1 MGCIGCTGCSSS
13 AAWSLTG
20 SSAPAAFPVIQLQ
33 GFKAEKTRK
42 GMGVKDTSGEGRGD
56 LSRQETGMRLRRDTR
71 RLVARRTAW
80 FGELIVTRSC
90 HRAMSSDRVEENTN
104 RGKEEEK
111 DSMALKDAKVYDFQ
125 ELSGV
130 ELRCRPDLFSSECA
144 SSPLSVGVGTSGVG
158 WSFLDDLRPERRSV
172 VPRVVS
178 GPMILHTGLFGT
190 GRGDPMRPLQRPSQG
205 RIKNRPPGRV
215 RLRVLGREFFPTPF
229 TCCRNGCFIPVGGE
243 LIRIPGLTLVVPRGM
258 AGSYG
263 RRTIAAVWGEGVERH

>member
-56 LSRQETGMRLRRDTR
+56 LSRQETGMRLRRDKR

-80 FGELIVTRSC
+80 LGELIVTRSC
-90 HRAMSSDRVEENTN
+90 HRAMSSDR
-104 RGKEEEK
+104 
-111 DSMALKDAKVYDFQ
+111 

-144 SSPLSVGVGTSGVG
+144 SSPLSMGVGTSDVG
-158 WSFLDDLRPERRSV
+158 WSFLGDLRPERRSV
-172 VPRVVS
+172 VPRVVL
-178 GPMILHTGLFGT
+178 GPMILHTGLFET

-229 TCCRNGCFIPVGGE
+229 TCCRNGCFIPVGGS
-243 LIRIPGLTLVVPRGM
+243 LFVHPALPLSSLGVWLGRTVDVRLQQ
-258 AGSYG
+258 YG
-263 RRTIAAVWGEGVERH
+263 ARAWRAIQH